1 MLFHRGVFGINV
13 ACLYHEL
20 FDDTVE
26 QQSVIAVFLHIF
38 DKIITM
44 LGRVVKKF
52 HFDLSHIGV
61 DQYQRFN
68 LLRLQMDG
76 YQSREGH

>member
-1 MLFHRGVFGINV
+1 M
-13 ACLYHEL
+13 
-20 FDDTVE
+20 
-26 QQSVIAVFLHIF
+26 FLHIF

-76 YQSREGH
+76 YQSREGY